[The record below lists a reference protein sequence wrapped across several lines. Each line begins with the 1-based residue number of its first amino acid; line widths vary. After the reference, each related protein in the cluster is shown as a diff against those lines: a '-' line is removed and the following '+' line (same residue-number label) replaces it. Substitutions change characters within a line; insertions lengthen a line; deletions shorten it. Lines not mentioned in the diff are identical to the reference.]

1 MGPSITDK
9 LNRYFE
15 GKKFTWCGDFL
26 VGGDDDSCYEFSVK
40 LKEIKPMI
48 SVGEWRDFVIVDI
61 TVYAHPDS
69 ILYIFANERGLGPKF
84 GGLEWG
90 IKNKLNS
97 VIKNFGDYKT
107 HINNIKV
114 ESNKTENI
122 TEQRITNNMIRNII
136 RDISFEVKKDFNK
149 KRTMNIG
156 TFDVGLT
163 DPIDI
168 DLHIN
173 FLPKNP
179 KVKKP
184 FDIEGFW
191 NDETNELEIFI
202 TFDENVDSSI
212 MYDLIGDLND
222 VVTHELQ
229 HVKQTKR
236 GVEFS
241 QKNYKQPKRYYLQP
255 DEIEAQV
262 AGFKRKAK
270 LQKRPLE
277 DVIREYF
284 KSRGIRK
291 KLIDLFVERLMNFQN
306 N

>member
-26 VGGDDDSCYEFSVK
+26 SGGNDDSCYEFSVK

-48 SVGEWRDFVIVDI
+48 SVGEWRDFIIVDI
-61 TVYAHPDS
+61 TVYVKPDS
-69 ILYIFANERGLGPKF
+69 ILFYFTNEGGIGTMF
-84 GGLEWG
+84 GNLKWG
-90 IKNKLNS
+90 IRDKLNS

-107 HINNIKV
+107 HINEIKV
-114 ESNKTENI
+114 VKDKTENI
-122 TEQRITNNMIRNII
+122 TEQRITNNLIRNII

-179 KVKKP
+179 KVKKQY
-184 FDIEGFW
+184 DIEGFW

-212 MYDLIGDLND
+212 MYNLIGDLND

-241 QKNYKQPKRYYLQP
+241 QKDYKQPKRYYLQP

-284 KSRGIRK
+284 KTRGIRK
-291 KLIDLFVERLMNFQN
+291 NLIDLFVERLMNYSE
-306 N
+306 

>member
-26 VGGDDDSCYEFSVK
+26 SSGDDETCYEFSVK

-48 SVGEWRDFVIVDI
+48 SVGEWRDFIIVDI
-61 TVYAHPDS
+61 TVYVDPDS
-69 ILYIFANERGLGPKF
+69 FLYLFSRDKF
-84 GGLEWG
+84 GASAFGALKWG
-90 IKNKLNS
+90 FKNKLDS
-97 VIKNFGDYKT
+97 IIKNFGDYQTKLDD
-107 HINNIKV
+107 IKV
-114 ESNKTENI
+114 ESNRTENI
-122 TEQRITNNMIRNII
+122 TEQNITKNMIRNII

-241 QKNYKQPKRYYLQP
+241 QKDYKQPKRYYLQP

-277 DVIREYF
+277 AVIREYF

-291 KLIDLFVERLMNFQN
+291 KLIDLFVERLTNFQN